1 MTTTTTAPRHRRR
14 VAAIAVAVA
23 SLTFA
28 CSGDGDGPLSSVEL
42 PELGPGDSTPAESA
56 PPESAPADTAP
67 PETDQPVSEPV
78 ETAPVETA
86 PPAETTPDDT
96 DGESGSGVPWV
107 LILGG
112 LVLVAALIAVFARRS
127 RGGPQA
133 ASAQQ
138 VRLDAILRSGRTM
151 HDSTMLAVLQ
161 PHEPAGLQ
169 SVWSIAQREL
179 VELEA
184 QSSALAA
191 TTADAAALAVLQQLA
206 AAFTGVRQAL
216 EANVGLRLS
225 GQGEDQTAVV
235 DASVQTALSRR
246 TQLDAALQQA
256 GYLRL

>member
-1 MTTTTTAPRHRRR
+1 M
-14 VAAIAVAVA
+14 VAVA

-28 CSGDGDGPLSSVEL
+28 CSSDGDGPLSSVEL
-42 PELGPGDSTPAESA
+42 PELGPGDSAPAETRTGRDHATGNSA
-56 PPESAPADTAP
+56 PRDRAGGDRTSSRD
-67 PETDQPVSEPV
+67 
-78 ETAPVETA
+78 A
-86 PPAETTPDDT
+86 PPATTPEADD
-96 DGESGSGVPWV
+96 ESSSGTPWL

-112 LVLVAALIAVFARRS
+112 LVLVAALIAVLARRS
-127 RGGPQA
+127 RGGSPA

-151 HDSTMLAVLQ
+151 HDSTMLTVLQ

-169 SVWSIAQREL
+169 SVWGIAQREL

-184 QSSALAA
+184 QISSLVSEVP
-191 TTADAAALAVLQQLA
+191 DAAALAVLQQLGSA
-206 AAFTGVRQAL
+206 VTGVRGAL

-225 GQGEDQTAVV
+225 GQGQDQTGVV
-235 DASVQTALSRR
+235 DASTQTALSRR